1 MWMRMAAGVL
11 AAGWLAG
18 CSDFDV
24 HGNGDTVTEE
34 RQVEAFQSVVHEGPL
49 DVVVREGETASLKVT
64 LDSNLQDNVR
74 TFKGPDASLV
84 ITTDGNLHP
93 KGTAR
98 VEVTVPRL
106 VGATLEGSG
115 SVTVEGFIGQSG
127 EHVRLESIGSGSVRY
142 CGAARTVEAKVE
154 GSGRVVMC
162 MPDSVLV
169 ERADFTL
176 SGSGELSWLGAA
188 SDVHVSSEGSGLVR
202 LRGTSSRLS
211 ARIEGSGDL
220 EARELR
226 TVDLDLVSEGS
237 GDASATIE
245 GGTVNVS
252 LDASGNVDLWGSASV
267 RSIRVNGSG
276 RVNWH

>member
-1 MWMRMAAGVL
+1 MWKRVAAGVL
-11 AAGWLAG
+11 TAWWLAG

-34 RQVEAFQSVVHEGPL
+34 RQVEAFQSVTHEGNL
-49 DVVVREGETASLKVT
+49 DVVVREGETATLTVT

-74 TFKGPDASLV
+74 TFKGPDASLFIV
-84 ITTDGNLHP
+84 TDGNLHP

-98 VEVTVPRL
+98 VEITVPRL

-115 SVTVEGFIGQSG
+115 SMTVEGFIGQTE
-127 EHVRLESIGSGSVRY
+127 EHVRLESTGSGGLRY
-142 CGAARTVEAKVE
+142 CGGARTVEAKVE

-169 ERADFTL
+169 ERADFSL
-176 SGSGELSWLGAA
+176 SGSGELSWTGAA
-188 SDVHVSSEGSGLVR
+188 SDVHVASEGSGRVKLK
-202 LRGTSSRLS
+202 GTSSRLS
-211 ARIEGSGDL
+211 VRMEGSGDL

-226 TVDLDLVSEGS
+226 AVDLDLVSEGS
-237 GDASATIE
+237 GDASATVE

-252 LDASGNVDLWGSASV
+252 LDASGDVDLWGDASV